1 MPAVTAGKK
10 RAPAKRGAKSCA
22 TAVIK
27 SRTSA
32 RKVNNVFAE
41 MDELILKN
49 GGKFIVSNADILSAK
64 W

>member
-27 SRTSA
+27 SRTST
-32 RKVNNVFAE
+32 RKVNVFA
-41 MDELILKN
+41 DLDDLILKH